1 MPFWRWHGII
11 SDIFNPNNKLPLH
24 MFYAALK
31 TIHLLCIIVW
41 IGGMVFAQFFL
52 RPAVI
57 ALAAPERVRLMHDV
71 LGRFLNA
78 VLVAAGLVLGSGVW
92 MIGRT
97 ARQMA
102 QSGVK
107 FNMPIEWMLMSLL
120 GLVMLAILGHIR
132 FALYKRLSRAVTAEA
147 WPAGGAAL
155 ASIRTWVM
163 VNLVIGVVIV
173 AVTLLGASS

>member
-1 MPFWRWHGII
+1 
-11 SDIFNPNNKLPLH
+11 

-41 IGGMVFAQFFL
+41 IGGMVFAHFFL
-52 RPAVI
+52 RPAV
-57 ALAAPERVRLMHDV
+57 ATLAAPERVRLMHDV
-71 LGRFLNA
+71 LGRFLDA
-78 VLVAAGLVLGSGVW
+78 VLVAAGLALGSGVW

-107 FNMPIEWMLMSLL
+107 FNMPIEWMVMSLL
-120 GLVMLAILGHIR
+120 GMVMLAVLGHIR
-132 FALYKRLSRAVTAEA
+132 FALYKRLSRAVTAQA

-173 AVTLLGASS
+173 AVVLLGASG

>member
-1 MPFWRWHGII
+1 
-11 SDIFNPNNKLPLH
+11 

-31 TIHLLCIIVW
+31 TLHLLCIIVW

-52 RPAVI
+52 RPAV
-57 ALAAPERVRLMHDV
+57 AMLAAPERVRLMHNV

-78 VLVAAGLVLGSGVW
+78 VLVAAGLALGSGVW

-107 FNMPIEWMLMSLL
+107 FNMPVEWMVMSLL
-120 GLVMLAILGHIR
+120 GIVMLAVLGHIR

-173 AVTLLGASS
+173 AVVLLGASS